1 MPRRHLTIKDR
12 ETLAILREN
21 GRSLREIA
29 DRIGCDKGTVSREL
43 KRNSTGDVYVPLFA
57 QEMASKRRRNAKK
70 PWRMEHPQL
79 LNFVKEKLK
88 VRWTPEDIANRL
100 PILHPDN
107 HKMRVSAPT
116 IYAWVE
122 RDRQQG
128 GTYYTYLRLNQ
139 GRKYRRRRGLKG
151 QKKRGA
157 IIGRVGIEHR
167 PEIVDTRKRF
177 GDWEGDTI
185 VGKRHSGCVVTL
197 VERKARFLV
206 AVKVDSKEAVPVAD
220 ATLRVFRKVPKC
232 LRETM
237 TLDNGLE
244 FARFPQIQVQLGTD
258 VFFADPHSPWQ
269 RGANENM
276 NGLLRQFFPK
286 GTDFRN
292 VPEAEVVKAIKLL
305 NDRPRRCLGYR
316 TPSEVFREAVATGR
330 LDLTLDAAIH
340 ILE

>member
-1 MPRRHLTIKDR
+1 
-12 ETLAILREN
+12 
-21 GRSLREIA
+21 
-29 DRIGCDKGTVSREL
+29 
-43 KRNSTGDVYVPLFA
+43 
-57 QEMASKRRRNAKK
+57 
-70 PWRMEHPQL
+70 MEHPQL

>member
-1 MPRRHLTIKDR
+1 
-12 ETLAILREN
+12 
-21 GRSLREIA
+21 
-29 DRIGCDKGTVSREL
+29 
-43 KRNSTGDVYVPLFA
+43 VPLFA
-57 QEMASKRRRNAKK
+57 QDKASERRRNAKN

-79 LNFVKEKLK
+79 LNFVKKMLK

-100 PILHPDN
+100 PILHPGDP
-107 HKMRVSAPT
+107 KMRVSAPT

-167 PEIVDTRKRF
+167 PEIVETRERF

-185 VGKRHSGCVVTL
+185 VGKGKSGCIVTL
-197 VERKARFLV
+197 VERKSRFLV

-220 ATLRVFRKVPKC
+220 ATLQEFRKVPKC

-237 TLDNGLE
+237 TLDNGSE
-244 FARFPQIQVQLGTD
+244 FAQFPQIQVQLGTD
-258 VFFADPHSPWQ
+258 VYFADPHAPWQ
-269 RGANENM
+269 RGTNENT

-286 GTDFRN
+286 GTSFHN
-292 VPEAEVVKAIKLL
+292 VSTKKVVNAVKLL
-305 NDRPRRCLGYR
+305 NDRPRRCLDYK
-316 TPSEVFREAVATGR
+316 TPSEVFQEAIAAGREPTF
-330 LDLTLDAAIH
+330 DLAFIS
-340 ILE
+340 

>member
-1 MPRRHLTIKDR
+1 MPTGHLTIKER
-12 ETLAILREN
+12 ETIALLHAN
-21 GRSLREIA
+21 GKSLGEIA
-29 DRIGCDKGTVSREL
+29 DRIGFNKGTVSREI
-43 KRNSTGDVYVPLFA
+43 KRNTTGGIYVPIFA
-57 QEMASKRRRNAKK
+57 QEMAIERRRNAKK

-79 LNFVKEKLK
+79 LHFVKKKLEEYW
-88 VRWTPEDIANRL
+88 RPEQIADEL
-100 PILHPDN
+100 PTAYPDDL
-107 HKMRVSAPT
+107 KMRVSGPT

-139 GRKYRRRRGLKG
+139 GRKYRRRRRVKG
-151 QKKRGA
+151 QKKRGG

-167 PEIVDTRKRF
+167 PEIVETRERF

-185 VGKRHSGCVVTL
+185 VGKGHSGCVVTL
-197 VERKARFLV
+197 VERKSRFLV
-206 AVKVDSKEAVPVAD
+206 AVKVDNKEAVPVAD

-244 FARFPQIQVQLGTD
+244 FAQFPQIQLQLGTD
-258 VFFADPHSPWQ
+258 VYFADPHSPWQ
-269 RGANENM
+269 RGTNENT

-286 GTDFRN
+286 GTDFRD
-292 VPEAEVVKAIKLL
+292 VPEAEVVKVIKLL
-305 NDRPRRCLGYR
+305 NDRPRRCLGCR
-316 TPSEVFREAVATGR
+316 TPREVFREAIAAGR
-330 LDLTLDAAIH
+330 LDLTLDVAIH